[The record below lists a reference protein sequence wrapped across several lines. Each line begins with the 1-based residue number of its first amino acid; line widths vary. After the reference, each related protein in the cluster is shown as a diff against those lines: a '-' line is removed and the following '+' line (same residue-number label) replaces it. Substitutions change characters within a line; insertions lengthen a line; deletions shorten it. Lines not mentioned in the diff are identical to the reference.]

1 MPQIVILAGKRIRA
15 PGMSIH
21 TDSECLGEN
30 CYWRN
35 NPGVNM
41 ENGRFAEYF
50 NTQKKQG
57 VSNTLCH
64 SPVNIL
70 N

>member
-1 MPQIVILAGKRIRA
+1 MPQAVIVAGKRIRVT
-15 PGMSIH
+15 GTSIL

-41 ENGRFAEYF
+41 EN
-50 NTQKKQG
+50 
-57 VSNTLCH
+57 
-64 SPVNIL
+64 
-70 N
+70 